1 MRALTP
7 LDSQSRA
14 LLNQINAAGPPAH
27 ELTLDEIRAL
37 LGEMSSKLASPG
49 VPVAA
54 VEDLLIPGPGGDL
67 PIRIY
72 RPTEQHEGETLP
84 CAVYFHGGGYHFG
97 DLESHDHVSRYI
109 CAHADIVVIAV
120 AYRLAPENKF
130 PAAVEDCYATVR
142 WTADN
147 YSQIGVDRERIAV
160 VGDSV
165 GGTLVATTCLLA
177 RDRGGPAICFQAPLY
192 GLYDIADGGDY
203 PSRQEL
209 DTGEYFVSEDT
220 VETMRRLYFTDPE
233 VEAPNPLASPIRAT
247 DFSGLP
253 PAFVMVS
260 EYDIGRDENKAYADR
275 LAAAGVPV
283 EYKCFMGTIHGFM
296 LFDRVL
302 DVGRQAKQLVADR
315 LRAALHDGGT
325 GT

>member
-1 MRALTP
+1 MGALTP

-14 LLNQINAAGPPAH
+14 LLDQINAGGPPAH
-27 ELTLDEIRAL
+27 ELTLEEIRAL
-37 LGEMSSKLASPG
+37 LGEMSRNLAGPKA
-49 VPVAA
+49 PVKNT
-54 VEDLLIPGPGGDL
+54 VDRFIPGPGGDL

-72 RPTEQHEGETLP
+72 RPVKQCADEILP

-97 DLESHDHVSRYI
+97 DLDSHDHVSRFF
-109 CAHADIVVIAV
+109 CAHAGIVVIAV
-120 AYRLAPENKF
+120 AYRLAPEHKF
-130 PAAVEDCYATVR
+130 PAAVEDCYAAVC
-142 WTADN
+142 WTAEN
-147 YSQIGVDRERIAV
+147 CTEIGVDRERIAV

-177 RDRGGPAICFQAPLY
+177 RDQGGPAICFQAPLY
-192 GLYDIADGGDY
+192 GLYDVGDGSEY

-209 DTGEYFVSEDT
+209 NTGEYFVSEDT
-220 VETMRRLYFTDPE
+220 VETMRSFYFTDPD
-233 VEAPNPLASPIRAT
+233 VEALDPLASPIRAT

-302 DVGRQAKQLVADR
+302 DVGRQGKQLVADR
-315 LRAALHDGGT
+315 LRAALHNGLT
-325 GT
+325 GA

>member
-1 MRALTP
+1 MSALTP
-7 LDSQSRA
+7 LDPQSRA
-14 LLNQINAAGPPAH
+14 LLEQINAGGPPAH

-37 LGEMSSKLASPG
+37 LGEMSSNLAGPG
-49 VPVAA
+49 APVAA
-54 VEDLLIPGPGGDL
+54 LEDRLIPGPGGDL

-72 RPTEQHEGETLP
+72 RPVEQRGEERLP

-97 DLESHDHVSRYI
+97 DLDSHDHVSRFI
-109 CAHADIVVIAV
+109 CAHAGIIVIAV
-120 AYRLAPENKF
+120 AYRLAPEYKF

-142 WTADN
+142 WTAE
-147 YSQIGVDRERIAV
+147 YCIEIGIDRERIAV

-165 GGTLVATTCLLA
+165 GGTLVVTTCMLA
-177 RDRGGPAICFQAPLY
+177 RDRGGPSICFQAPLY
-192 GLYDIADGGDY
+192 GLYDIADGSDY

-209 DTGEYFVSEDT
+209 NTGEYFVSEET
-220 VETMRRLYFTDPE
+220 VDNMRRLYFTDPTS
-233 VEAPNPLASPIRAT
+233 EALNPLASPIRAA

-302 DVGRQAKQLVADR
+302 DVGRQGKQLVADR
-315 LRAALHDGGT
+315 LRAALHGGNT
-325 GT
+325 GA